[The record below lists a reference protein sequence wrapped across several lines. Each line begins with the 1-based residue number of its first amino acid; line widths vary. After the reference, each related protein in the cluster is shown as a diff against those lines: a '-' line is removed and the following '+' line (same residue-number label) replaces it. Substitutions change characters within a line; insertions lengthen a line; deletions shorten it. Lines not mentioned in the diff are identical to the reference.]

1 MKTIVYTSNTGY
13 TKQYAEM
20 LGKSLSLDVLSL
32 DDAKG
37 KLSDGDEIIYFGWLM
52 AGFVAGYNKAAKKY
66 KIDSV
71 CAVGMGANGSQ
82 VSEIRKSNKI
92 GAETPIFVLQGGLDM
107 PRLNPVFRFMM
118 KIVTKSILK
127 DMESKTDRIPDED
140 NIIDMIK
147 NGGSYVS
154 EENLL
159 PVINFYQ
166 SK

>member
-20 LGKSLSLDVLSL
+20 LGESLSLDVLSL
-32 DDAKG
+32 DDAMVR
-37 KLSDGDEIIYFGWLM
+37 LSDGDEIIYFGWLM
-52 AGFVAGYNKAAKKY
+52 AGFVAGYNKAKKKY

-82 VSEIRKSNKI
+82 IEEIRRSNKI
-92 GAETPIFVLQGGLDM
+92 SADTPVFVLQGGLDM
-107 PRLNPVFRFMM
+107 PRLNPIFRFMM

-127 DMESKTDRIPDED
+127 DMEAKADRIPDED

-147 NGGSYVS
+147 NGGSYVRK
-154 EENLL
+154 ENLI
-159 PVINFYQ
+159 PVINFYL